1 MADDVAHT
9 DPKRAWI
16 ASFLGFEFPAPSR
29 PAAVS
34 LFALG
39 KAALEWRGVCARLQA
54 DIGSL
59 KSAAIARA
67 GGIYDDDEL
76 PEVAGDLDQLDT
88 IPKVIS
94 PEMETAIND
103 VVNAAPEAR
112 PKMLQKLVADIDE
125 LESTIAGNELIAA
138 AEDNGFRSV
147 ALSGPALDALRAL
160 RTQIKPLLSG

>member
-1 MADDVAHT
+1 MADDSVQT

-16 ASFLGFEFPAPSR
+16 ASFLGFEFRASGG

-39 KAALEWRGVCARLQA
+39 KAALEWRSVCARLQT

-59 KSAAIARA
+59 KSAAITRA
-67 GGIYDDDEL
+67 GAIYDDDEL

-88 IPKVIS
+88 IPRVIS
-94 PEMETAIND
+94 PEMETAINA

-138 AEDNGFRSV
+138 AEDNGFRSID
-147 ALSGPALDALRAL
+147 LSGSALGALRAL
-160 RTQIKPLLSG
+160 RAQIKPLLTG